1 MSGRDL
7 FGRPLPTGSMSGGGS
22 DPPRPPQ
29 QPRPPPSSQP
39 SSRAMTALDASADA
53 RLGAFRQL
61 MSLSSQQPTS
71 SSPHA
76 SLLARILQICE
87 TLPPQAFSPSLINY
101 VLFPLTSILRQSDPS
116 ALPDN
121 FLETAYNLL
130 AFIITRWRSASGGMD
145 VKAWEQL
152 WRFVVASASPRVG
165 KDRRGEELSQE
176 AATAALNVLIALL
189 RDPTDEMKT
198 KIQDPRGLLPTL
210 FQSITLGVDL
220 SNPAPPNTTLQR
232 ASVHLL
238 QVALPY
244 VTKSNILASLLP
256 GVVSAM
262 AKAIVGGV
270 KGDIGLDMASV
281 VQDVLVRT
289 LNDADL
295 RDSGV
300 LAPQYDDL
308 ADLAGAWNA
317 QQEKD
322 LGVEDYEIDIDM
334 TDEERAELA
343 QSTGASGT
351 SAKAGESI
359 GGPSAGAPNPF
370 PPLNAKY
377 LQYTGA
383 QLQATVPPILSTLAG
398 HQSPDARAGAASLA
412 SALLLRCR
420 ASLPR
425 LVPHTLSTLLLLSTD
440 EFDAVRDAAET
451 ELLSLLGPEAPDL
464 ENALVELLSGAINAL
479 PRLIRAGDEKR
490 VDETARLIIALA
502 HTTARSENRFNPI
515 AAFLG
520 PSGHVERWA
529 FALLECL
536 EFGRPRGWSAQE
548 GGAARTAAL
557 GWGGGLTSR
566 SLPLLTE
573 APSAA
578 DASDTGADAASGA
591 QEGSGRA
598 QGGGV
603 PPEAS
608 FPNLQLRYVPSP
620 RIASRLESMLSS
632 LGAAGGEPALHSVS
646 YFVSFARGNAVAAP
660 ARSTSAVWV
669 ADNLLSGIASTS
681 TGTKAPKAVRKAA
694 RDVARALVELDE
706 AEDEA
711 YEEDEQD
718 RAHADGTVLVPERK
732 SGLQELT
739 TLLDRP
745 MANQSASEETARL
758 DRRSQRCLL
767 TCFSLRSVSTSASIL
782 GASFKPL
789 LLHTLYPLLAALSH
803 PADLV
808 RTFAEVALAKVA
820 YESGYA
826 SAQNMVLAN
835 ADYVVNCVS
844 QRLTY
849 HRLDSQA
856 PLVLIAMIRLVGA
869 EIVPLVHDIVDEV
882 FDALDAFHGY
892 AALASALLAVLNALV
907 ETMANDP
914 QAMETEEGRKRKE
927 EDKADTERFLRPP
940 NPESDFAKF
949 GDCTPAWV
957 GKERSRRQPGR
968 SRGRRGREGAAARRG
983 SAPDRGEELGTAI
996 LSKATY
1002 YLSHSSP
1009 FLRARVLA
1017 LIASCVAVLSGRPAA
1032 LLPEIDKA
1040 WPTIMLRLTDPEP
1053 YVVVEA
1059 VSLLRSLCE
1068 YVPSYISKRLA
1079 DAWPTLRRLLVAQME
1094 QDRRNDLATRGV
1106 VGRVD
1111 KFSASHRL
1119 YAALL
1124 GVAQFM
1130 VAAVPVKE
1138 GVVWD
1143 VCVSFRPFLDV
1154 RAEAEL
1160 QDGAR
1165 ELYSALN
1172 ERDGDL
1178 TWTVLSASIGS
1189 LEGDRGTWDYLRD
1202 PKGDLRANAMAVLA
1216 S

>member
-1 MSGRDL
+1 
-7 FGRPLPTGSMSGGGS
+7 
-22 DPPRPPQ
+22 
-29 QPRPPPSSQP
+29 
-39 SSRAMTALDASADA
+39 
-53 RLGAFRQL
+53 
-61 MSLSSQQPTS
+61 MSLASQQPTS

-76 SLLARILQICE
+76 SLLSRILQICE
-87 TLPPQAFSPSLINY
+87 SLPPAAFTPSLINY

-116 ALPDN
+116 SLPDN

-130 AFIITRWRSASGGMD
+130 SFIVTRWRSTGMD
-145 VKAWEQL
+145 AKAWEQL
-152 WRFVVASASPRVG
+152 WRFVVASASPRLG
-165 KDRRGEELSQE
+165 NLSQE
-176 AATAALNVLIALL
+176 AATAALNALIALL
-189 RDPTDEMKT
+189 KDPTEEMRT
-198 KIQDPRGLLPTL
+198 KVQDPKQLLPTL
-210 FQSITLGVDL
+210 FQSITLAVDL
-220 SNPAPPNTTLQR
+220 SNPAPPNTTQQR
-232 ASVHLL
+232 ASVRLL

-244 VTKSNILASLLP
+244 VEKPNVLASLLP

-270 KGDIGLDMASV
+270 KGDIGQAMASV

-308 ADLAGAWNA
+308 AGLAGAWNA
-317 QQEKD
+317 QQEQ
-322 LGVEDYEIDIDM
+322 EEEYEIDIDM
-334 TDEERAELA
+334 TDEERAALG
-343 QSTGASGT
+343 QSAEGTSSGT
-351 SAKAGESI
+351 
-359 GGPSAGAPNPF
+359 GGTGGAADPF
-370 PPLNAKY
+370 PPLNQKY
-377 LQYTGA
+377 LQFTGA

-398 HQSPDARAGAASLA
+398 HQSPDARSGSAALA
-412 SALLLRCR
+412 SALLSRCR

-425 LVPHTLSTLLLLSTD
+425 LTPHTLSTLLLLSTD
-440 EFDAVRDAAET
+440 EFDAVRASAEGH
-451 ELLSLLGPEAPDL
+451 LSTLLGPESPDL
-464 ENALVELLSGAINAL
+464 ETALVELLSGAINAL

-490 VDETARLIIALA
+490 VDETARLITALA
-502 HTTARSENRFNPI
+502 HTTSSTQKGGEKGGERRFNAI

-520 PSGHVERWA
+520 PAGNVERWA

-536 EFGRPRGWSAQE
+536 EFGRPRGWSAQD
-548 GGAARTAAL
+548 GGAARTATL
-557 GWGGGLTSR
+557 GWGGGLTSK

-573 APSAA
+573 APQSAV
-578 DASDTGADAASGA
+578 TASGA
-591 QEGSGRA
+591 DSADAGAGAAGGAGA
-598 QGGGV
+598 QGTAGGGGGTGGGGAV

-608 FPNLQLRYVPSP
+608 FPNLPLRYVPSP
-620 RIASRLESMLSS
+620 RIAKRLEDMLSA
-632 LGAAGGEPALHSVS
+632 LGAAGGDPALHSVS
-646 YFVSFARGNAVAAP
+646 YFVRYARGNAGSTPGRA
-660 ARSTSAVWV
+660 TSAVWV
-669 ADNLLSGIASTS
+669 ADNLLAGVASASLSASASASGSGS
-681 TGTKAPKAVRKAA
+681 GKAPKAVRKAA
-694 RDVARALVELDE
+694 RDVARSLMELDE
-706 AEDEA
+706 AEEEA
-711 YEEDEQD
+711 YEQD
-718 RAHADGTVLVPERK
+718 AEHMDGTVLAPERK

-767 TCFSLRSVSTSASIL
+767 TCFSLRSLSTSASIL
-782 GASFKPL
+782 GAGFKPL

-826 SAQNMVLAN
+826 SAQNMVLSN

-849 HRLDSQA
+849 HRLDQQA

-892 AALASALLAVLNALV
+892 AALALALLAVLNALV
-907 ETMANDP
+907 ETMAADP
-914 QAMETEEGRKRKE
+914 DAIKTEEGERRKE
-927 EDKADTERFLRPP
+927 EDRADTERFLRPP
-940 NPESDFAKF
+940 EPEADFAQF
-949 GDCTPAWV
+949 AEWWDGR
-957 GKERSRRQPGR
+957 GKKAQEDMDGILERAPKHGW
-968 SRGRRGREGAAARRG
+968 GKH
-983 SAPDRGEELGTAI
+983 APDAPDAPAEEEGEGEQPQEEETPPTRAEELGTAI
-996 LSKATY
+996 LQKATF

-1017 LIASCVAVLSGRPAA
+1017 LISSCVAVLSGRPAA

-1040 WPTIMLRLTDPEP
+1040 WPTILLRLSDPEP

-1079 DAWPTLRRLLVAQME
+1079 DAWPTLRRLLNSQME
-1094 QDRRNDLATRGV
+1094 NDRRNDLATRGV
-1106 VGRVD
+1106 VGKVD
-1111 KFSASHRL
+1111 KFSVSHRL
-1119 YAALL
+1119 YQALL

-1130 VAAVPVKE
+1130 IASVPVKE

-1143 VCVSFRPFLDV
+1143 VCVSFRPFLDA
-1154 RAEAEL
+1154 RAEGEL
-1160 QDGAR
+1160 QEGAR
-1165 ELYSALN
+1165 GLYGALN
-1172 ERDGDL
+1172 RRDGDL
-1178 TWTVLSASIGS
+1178 TWTVLSASIGG
-1189 LEGDRGTWDYLRD
+1189 LGGDRGTWDYLRD
-1202 PKGDLRANAMAVLA
+1202 KGDLRANALAVLA

>member
-1 MSGRDL
+1 MSL
-7 FGRPLPTGSMSGGGS
+7 A
-22 DPPRPPQ
+22 
-29 QPRPPPSSQP
+29 SQP
-39 SSRAMTALDASADA
+39 
-53 RLGAFRQL
+53 
-61 MSLSSQQPTS
+61 PTS

-76 SLLARILQICE
+76 SLLSRILQICE
-87 TLPPQAFSPSLINY
+87 SLPAAAFTPSLINY

-116 ALPDN
+116 TLPDN

-130 AFIITRWRSASGGMD
+130 CFVVTRWRSAGMD
-145 VKAWEQL
+145 AKAWEQL

-165 KDRRGEELSQE
+165 KGQEGLSQE
-176 AATAALNVLIALL
+176 AATAALNALIALL
-189 RDPTDEMKT
+189 RDPTEEMKT
-198 KIQDPRGLLPTL
+198 KVHDPKQLLPTL

-220 SNPAPPNTTLQR
+220 SAPQPPNATQQR
-232 ASVHLL
+232 AAVHLL

-244 VTKSNILASLLP
+244 VDKPNILASLLP

-270 KGDIGLDMASV
+270 KGDIGAAMASV

-300 LAPQYDDL
+300 LAPQYEDL
-308 ADLAGAWNA
+308 AGLAGAWNA
-317 QQEKD
+317 QQEQ
-322 LGVEDYEIDIDM
+322 EEYEIDIDM
-334 TDEERAELA
+334 TDEERAALGQEA
-343 QSTGASGT
+343 PPASG
-351 SAKAGESI
+351 
-359 GGPSAGAPNPF
+359 APDPF
-370 PPLNAKY
+370 PPLNSKY
-377 LQYTGA
+377 LQFTGA

-398 HQSPDARAGAASLA
+398 HQSPDARSGSASLA
-412 SALLLRCR
+412 SALLGQCR

-425 LVPHTLSTLLLLSTD
+425 LTPHTLSTLLLLSTD
-440 EFDAVRDAAET
+440 EFDAVRTSAEGHLT
-451 ELLSLLGPEAPDL
+451 SLLTHEAPDL
-464 ENALVELLSGAINAL
+464 ETALVELLSGAINAL

-490 VDETARLIIALA
+490 VDETARLITALA
-502 HTTARSENRFNPI
+502 HTTRSAGDTGTGDRGGPGAGDRFNAI

-520 PSGHVERWA
+520 PSGNVERWA

-548 GGAARTAAL
+548 GGAARTATL
-557 GWGGGLTSR
+557 GWGGGLATR

-573 APSAA
+573 APSVSAPG
-578 DASDTGADAASGA
+578 TGAGSADAASGGDG
-591 QEGSGRA
+591 QGTTGGRSGGEGGEGGTGGGGSGA
-598 QGGGV
+598 V

-608 FPNLQLRYVPSP
+608 FPNLPLRYVPSP
-620 RIASRLESMLSS
+620 RIAKRLEDMLSS
-632 LGAAGGEPALHSVS
+632 LGSAGGEPALHSVS
-646 YFVSFARGNAVAAP
+646 YFVRYARGNAGSAP
-660 ARSTSAVWV
+660 GRATSAVWV
-669 ADNLLSGIASTS
+669 ADNLLAGIASASISTS
-681 TGTKAPKAVRKAA
+681 GASASGSGKAPKAVRKAA
-694 RDVARALVELDE
+694 RDVARSLVELDE
-706 AEDEA
+706 AEEEA
-711 YEEDEQD
+711 YEQD
-718 RAHADGTVLVPERK
+718 AEHVDGTVLAPERK

-767 TCFSLRSVSTSASIL
+767 TCFSLRSLSTSAAIL
-782 GASFKPL
+782 GAGFKPL

-826 SAQNMVLAN
+826 SAQNMVLSN

-849 HRLDSQA
+849 HRLDQQA

-907 ETMANDP
+907 ETMAADP
-914 QAMETEEGRKRKE
+914 EAIKTEEGERRKA
-927 EDKADTERFLRPP
+927 EDRADTERFLRPP
-940 NPESDFAKF
+940 EPEGDFKKF
-949 GDCTPAWV
+949 GEWWDGR
-957 GKERSRRQPGR
+957 GKKAQEDMDGILERAPRHGWGKNAPGAEEQEA
-968 SRGRRGREGAAARRG
+968 EGEGEQQQEEEIPPTRA
-983 SAPDRGEELGTAI
+983 EELGTAI
-996 LSKATY
+996 LQKATF

-1040 WPTIMLRLTDPEP
+1040 WPTIMLRLSDPEP

-1059 VSLLRSLCE
+1059 VSLLRALCE

-1079 DAWPTLRRLLVAQME
+1079 DAWPTLRRLLVSQME
-1094 QDRRNDLATRGV
+1094 NDRRNDLATRGV
-1106 VGRVD
+1106 VGKVD
-1111 KFSASHRL
+1111 RFSVSHRL

-1130 VAAVPVKE
+1130 IASVPVKE

-1143 VCVSFRPFLDV
+1143 VCVSLRPFLDS
-1154 RAEAEL
+1154 RAEGEL
-1160 QDGAR
+1160 QEGAR
-1165 ELYSALN
+1165 GLYSALN
-1172 ERDGDL
+1172 QRDGDL
-1178 TWTVLSASIGS
+1178 TWTVLSASIGA

-1202 PKGDLRANAMAVLA
+1202 KGDLRANALAVLA